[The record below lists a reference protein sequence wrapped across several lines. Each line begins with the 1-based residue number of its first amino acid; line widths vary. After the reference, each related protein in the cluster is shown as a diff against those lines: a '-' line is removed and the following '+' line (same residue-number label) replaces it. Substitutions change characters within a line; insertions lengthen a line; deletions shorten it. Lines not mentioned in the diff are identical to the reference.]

1 MSMIHLNDVQRAL
14 IAAGARVIDL
24 TPEQDVAMQQLQQ
37 RAEQDQTL
45 TTAEEVYLL
54 RHKIELLEERV
65 SAMQTEVAELRGT
78 K

>member
-1 MSMIHLNDVQRAL
+1 MIHLNDVQRAL